1 MWNYAKTN
9 VSSKKPFVTET
20 IMSLFDKGLSLTK
33 LDRVF
38 RISAVHQPFLHFDL
52 SIQPTQDTFIAVFV
66 SNDVFIYLF
75 I

>member
-52 SIQPTQDTFIAVFV
+52 Y
-66 SNDVFIYLF
+66 SNTAYARHVYCSIYLF